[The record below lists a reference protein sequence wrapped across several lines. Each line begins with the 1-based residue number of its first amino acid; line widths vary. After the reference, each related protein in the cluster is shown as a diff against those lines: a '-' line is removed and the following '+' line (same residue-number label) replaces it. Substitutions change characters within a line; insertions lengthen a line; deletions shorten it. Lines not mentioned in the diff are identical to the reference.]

1 MRNSLPVWLSWM
13 VSEGG
18 RGWESTKSIW
28 KDPILTGVL
37 KFLSISIQVKTLS
50 ENLKNIE
57 DAEREQRWDATNQLQ
72 GLGFISEFEA
82 NEWLQVCDECLDEFC
97 DGICAKMSFEDFKV
111 IPLKSEPI
119 ISSHVVIDYQR
130 TKLYRSDGSK
140 NTVFSPEKWCLRKVL
155 LREVRALWRFDSVA
169 CTCRFLHNI
178 TTLFLSSR
186 NSFPRLYYFLSHAS
200 NIKHQMNAINMD
212 FSNDYLFNCFCFHHR
227 EEVCY

>member
-1 MRNSLPVWLSWM
+1 MRGELDERCLTATNWAILPDLSPSWMRNSSPVWLSWM

-28 KDPILTGVL
+28 KDRILTGAFT
-37 KFLSISIQVKTLS
+37 FLSISIQVKTLS

-57 DAEREQRWDATNQLQ
+57 NAEREQRWDATNQLQ

-119 ISSHVVIDYQR
+119 ISSHVYLINREQR
-130 TKLYRSDGSK
+130 CTGAMDPKILFFHPK
-140 NTVFSPEKWCLRKVL
+140 NDVL
-155 LREVRALWRFDSVA
+155 ERCS
-169 CTCRFLHNI
+169 
-178 TTLFLSSR
+178 
-186 NSFPRLYYFLSHAS
+186 
-200 NIKHQMNAINMD
+200 
-212 FSNDYLFNCFCFHHR
+212 
-227 EEVCY
+227 

>member
-1 MRNSLPVWLSWM
+1 M

-111 IPLKSEPI
+111 IPLKS
-119 ISSHVVIDYQR
+119 
-130 TKLYRSDGSK
+130 
-140 NTVFSPEKWCLRKVL
+140 
-155 LREVRALWRFDSVA
+155 
-169 CTCRFLHNI
+169 
-178 TTLFLSSR
+178 
-186 NSFPRLYYFLSHAS
+186 
-200 NIKHQMNAINMD
+200 
-212 FSNDYLFNCFCFHHR
+212 
-227 EEVCY
+227 